1 MPSKSQLVPGWK
13 EPRYQGAG
21 SRWLR
26 VTAVVVAVVALV
38 VAASS
43 KSEAQIPRSSA
54 PGALPG
60 FRYQYNDTYHGWPLS
75 PVDQQ
80 HPIRASF
87 LDPRPPS
94 EQGNYH
100 IGIDISAR
108 DDQVEAGAPAGRS
121 HRVYAVEGGV
131 ARVPAGQKLVG
142 CVNRIVTVGH
152 FQYWHTDTVGMIE
165 NGDRIAAGQLIGWT
179 CKGLWHVHLSEVQT
193 VDGVPTYVNPLH
205 AGMKLAP
212 FADTSPPAIHAVRF
226 YTPAFGGWQVSNDTR
241 WAPNA
246 GRRLS
251 AASLHG
257 FVDVRAW
264 IMDPQSFRGFFDQL
278 PELYADLNAYRVAIR
293 VTHLGDQ
300 KIVVDQDVFR
310 ADAFFEAALPARGLP
325 VIFDY
330 HYAPGTRENTPA
342 IHCENHLFLDPAKP
356 TCQGISWLRLFA
368 RSNGADWDTTRYPN
382 GRYRLQIT
390 AWDTVGNR
398 SQSSVTV
405 AIRNR

>member
-1 MPSKSQLVPGWK
+1 
-13 EPRYQGAG
+13 
-21 SRWLR
+21 
-26 VTAVVVAVVALV
+26 VTARSLSVGVLTVALLFGWS
-38 VAASS
+38 ASS
-43 KSEAQIPRSSA
+43 ESRPQIPRPPV
-54 PGALPG
+54 PGALPA
-60 FRYQYNDTYHGWPLS
+60 FHCQYNDAYHGWPLA
-75 PVDQQ
+75 PVDEQ

-108 DDQVEAGAPAGRS
+108 DDRVEAGAPTGRS

-131 ARVPAGQKLVG
+131 AEVPAGQKVVG

-152 FQYWHTDTVGMIE
+152 FQYWHTDTVGTIE
-165 NGDRIAAGQLIGWT
+165 DGDRIAAGQEIGWT

-212 FADTSPPAIHAVRF
+212 FTDTSPPTIHAVRF

-246 GRRLS
+246 GRQLS
-251 AASLHG
+251 AMNL
-257 FVDVRAW
+257 
-264 IMDPQSFRGFFDQL
+264 IMDPQSFHGFFDQL

-293 VTHLGDQ
+293 ITRAADQ
-300 KIVVDQDVFR
+300 KVVLDQDVFR
-310 ADAFFEAALPARGLP
+310 ADAFFEAPLPARGLP
-325 VIFDY
+325 VIFDH

-342 IHCENHLFLDPAKP
+342 IHCENHLYLDPAKP
-356 TCQGISWLRLFA
+356 TCQGVSWLRLFA

-382 GRYRLQIT
+382 GRTGFRSPRGIPPAT
-390 AWDTVGNR
+390 GRSRT
-398 SQSSVTV
+398 SQSRSATTDR
-405 AIRNR
+405 AESRSSAWRD